1 MDHNKHQQSVVAVGM
16 PVTQHP
22 PHRTSARATNAHGSH
37 LGFTHGLPAYLNVP
51 GSVSGMSWTCR
62 VLLGQRPSLHS
73 FLRPSQVFVRLLR
86 RYYAAARLPTSV
98 HPGLMALRFLP
109 AVRSLLAADSDGV
122 SRFSRVKFLCMR
134 GVFDSAGPSVCSR
147 CLRTRPFCLP
157 VWPTPSTP

>member
-1 MDHNKHQQSVVAVGM
+1 MVQQCGEPHL
-16 PVTQHP
+16 PVLF
-22 PHRTSARATNAHGSH
+22 RCLSH
-37 LGFTHGLPAYLNVP
+37 TVQPVCLTFPALRLAQVRLD
-51 GSVSGMSWTCR
+51 R
-62 VLLGQRPSLHS
+62 VLLGQRPSLRS

-98 HPGLMALRFLP
+98 HPGLMAHRFLP
-109 AVRSLLAADSDGV
+109 AVRSLLAADGDGV
-122 SRFSRVKFLCMR
+122 SRFSCVKFLCMR